1 MPRTQTPP
9 GPPDPLVRADR
20 GAPSRPR
27 TRRGPPRQGTVG
39 RTGAIGYIGESVLG
53 EPALRSRAS
62 LPDLGSPSPGTGS
75 GSLPLEV
82 RTSRA
87 PDPASPARGVTQ
99 ERTPGRDRAALP
111 PGSRGPPGRPTL
123 PPLPEGRPPR
133 RAGQGRPP
141 SWKSGTSRALD
152 PASPARRGDSG
163 ADTGPGQGR
172 PPSWKSGTS
181 RAPDPA
187 SPARR
192 GDSGADTGSGQ
203 GRPPSWKSGTSRALD
218 PAYLARMGDSGADTG
233 WGQGR
238 PPSWKSGTS
247 RAHDPASPAPTKGP
261 RPSRSHRQR
270 CIVPGHGRGR
280 AGLSEKVES
289 GGSRTSRVLDPLG
302 RTDKGASCLGGTGPP
317 TAMEVESGGS
327 RTSRVL
333 DPLSRTDKG
342 ASSPG
347 TDGDGPASVE
357 KVESGGSRTS
367 RVLDPL
373 GRTDKGASSPGTDG
387 DGPASPAS
395 VEKVESGGSR
405 TSRVLDPLGRTD
417 KGASSPGTD
426 GDGPASPASV
436 KKSSR
441 VARALPGS
449 STLSVAPTKVLRL
462 WAGQGRRPLWKSSR
476 VARALPGSSTLSVA
490 PTKGPRPSQSH
501 RQRCIVPGHGRG
513 RAGLSEKVESG
524 GSCTSRVLDPLSRT
538 DKGASSLGGT
548 GPPTAME
555 VESGGSCTSR
565 VLDPLSRTDKGAS
578 SPGTDGDGPASVK
591 KSSRVARALP
601 GSSTLS
607 VAPTKGPRPSQSHRQ
622 RCIVP
627 GHGRGRAG
635 LSEKVESG
643 GSRTSRVLDPLSR
656 TDKGASSPGTDGDGP
671 ASVKKS
677 SRVARTSRVLDPLS
691 RTDKGASSPGT
702 DGDGPASVKKSSRV
716 ARALPGSSTLSV
728 APTKGPRPS
737 QSHRQRCIVPGHGRG
752 RAGLSEKVES
762 GGSRT
767 SRVLDP
773 LSRTDKGASSPGTD
787 GDGPAS
793 VKKSSRVARALPG
806 SSTLSVAPTKVHRP
820 RAGQGRRP
828 LWKSS
833 RVARALPGSSTLSVA
848 PTKGP
853 RPSQSHRRR
862 CFVSGRDRAADRYGS
877 RVGWLVHFQGPR
889 PSQSHRQRCIVP
901 GHGRGRAGLS
911 EKVESGGSRTSRV
924 LDPLGRTDEGA
935 SSPCTDGDGPASPA
949 SAKVESGDSRT
960 SRVGSVLTLTS
971 RALDPACLARRGDSG
986 ADTGSG
992 QGRPPSW
999 KSGTSRAPDP
1009 ASPARGEASEAG
1021 GTGPPS
1027 LLEVGD
1033 LQGPRP
1039 SLPSP
1044 NG

>member
-1 MPRTQTPP
+1 MAPELRPFKGAAVVVRISAGERAHPPRARGRAPSPWRSGPP
-9 GPPDPLVRADR
+9 GRPTLPP
-20 GAPSRPR
+20 
-27 TRRGPPRQGTVG
+27 
-39 RTGAIGYIGESVLG
+39 
-53 EPALRSRAS
+53 
-62 LPDLGSPSPGTGS
+62 LP
-75 GSLPLEV
+75 E
-82 RTSRA
+82 
-87 PDPASPARGVTQ
+87 GVTQ

-111 PGSRGPPGRPTL
+111 PGSRGPPGPPTL

-501 RQRCIVPGHGRG
+501 RQRCFVSGRD
-513 RAGLSEKVESG
+513 RAADRYG
-524 GSCTSRVLDPLSRT
+524 SRVGWL
-538 DKGASSLGGT
+538 
-548 GPPTAME
+548 
-555 VESGGSCTSR
+555 VHFQ
-565 VLDPLSRTDKGAS
+565 
-578 SPGTDGDGPASVK
+578 
-591 KSSRVARALP
+591 
-601 GSSTLS
+601 
-607 VAPTKGPRPSQSHRQ
+607 GPRPSQSHRQ

-643 GSRTSRVLDPLSR
+643 GS
-656 TDKGASSPGTDGDGP
+656 
-671 ASVKKS
+671 
-677 SRVARTSRVLDPLS
+677 RTSRVLDPLS

-806 SSTLSVAPTKVHRP
+806 SSTLSVAPTK
-820 RAGQGRRP
+820 
-828 LWKSS
+828 
-833 RVARALPGSSTLSVA
+833 
-848 PTKGP
+848 
-853 RPSQSHRRR
+853 
-862 CFVSGRDRAADRYGS
+862 
-877 RVGWLVHFQGPR
+877 GPR

-924 LDPLGRTDEGA
+924 LDPLSRTDKGA
-935 SSPCTDGDGPASPA
+935 SSPGTDGDGPASVKKSSRVARALPGSSTLSVAPTKGPRPSQSHRQRCIVPGHGRGRAGLPGLSEKVESGDSRTSRVDDPLSRTDKGASSPGTDGDGPASPA